1 MASDWLYAVSF
12 FGALG
17 LSLVLVP
24 LVRMVALRRAI
35 VDLPGGHKSHT
46 SPVPYLGGTAMV
58 VAFSAA
64 VLVGTFLRRNT
75 TIGDGDLPVIV
86 GSDGFFGRGVGAV
99 GELVLVLGLALVL
112 ATMGLIDDLRGLNPS
127 LRLVIEGAVASVVI
141 LVGVQ
146 FDSPLPDGFDA
157 VVTLVWIVGITNAL
171 NLLDNIDGL
180 AAGVTAVAGTA
191 IFVIALMYDQP
202 LTAVLAIGLA
212 GCSLGF
218 LRSNFNP
225 ATIYMGDSG
234 SLYLGFLL
242 SYLALKL
249 RVNPKETTQ
258 LFVPIVVLGVAVMDT
273 ALVVVSR
280 LRRGVH
286 PFEGGKDHISHRVVR
301 LGISVRRGVTVIL
314 LSAAVLGALGIA
326 LSQMPERYG
335 WWVLGAAGVHAAGLV
350 VLLTTKS
357 ALAAAD
363 QVPGTVSLFRRK
375 SAG

>member
-1 MASDWLYAVSF
+1 
-12 FGALG
+12 
-17 LSLVLVP
+17 
-24 LVRMVALRRAI
+24 
-35 VDLPGGHKSHT
+35 
-46 SPVPYLGGTAMV
+46 
-58 VAFSAA
+58 
-64 VLVGTFLRRNT
+64 
-75 TIGDGDLPVIV
+75 
-86 GSDGFFGRGVGAV
+86 
-99 GELVLVLGLALVL
+99 
-112 ATMGLIDDLRGLNPS
+112 
-127 LRLVIEGAVASVVI
+127 VASAVI

-146 FDSPLPDGFDA
+146 FNSPLPDGFDA

-202 LTAVLAIGLA
+202 LTAVLAVGLA
-212 GCSLGF
+212 GSSIGF

-249 RVNPKETTQ
+249 RVDPKETTQ
-258 LFVPIVVLGVAVMDT
+258 LFVPVVVLGVAVMDT
-273 ALVVVSR
+273 ALVVLSR

-314 LSAAVLGALGIA
+314 LSAMVLGALGVA

-335 WWVLGAAGVHAAGLV
+335 WWVLGAAGVHAAALV

-357 ALAAAD
+357 ALAVSD

>member
-1 MASDWLYAVSF
+1 
-12 FGALG
+12 
-17 LSLVLVP
+17 
-24 LVRMVALRRAI
+24 
-35 VDLPGGHKSHT
+35 
-46 SPVPYLGGTAMV
+46 
-58 VAFSAA
+58 
-64 VLVGTFLRRNT
+64 
-75 TIGDGDLPVIV
+75 
-86 GSDGFFGRGVGAV
+86 
-99 GELVLVLGLALVL
+99 
-112 ATMGLIDDLRGLNPS
+112 
-127 LRLVIEGAVASVVI
+127 
-141 LVGVQ
+141 
-146 FDSPLPDGFDA
+146 
-157 VVTLVWIVGITNAL
+157 
-171 NLLDNIDGL
+171 
-180 AAGVTAVAGTA
+180 
-191 IFVIALMYDQP
+191 
-202 LTAVLAIGLA
+202 VLAIGLA

-258 LFVPIVVLGVAVMDT
+258 LFVPVVVLGVAVMDT
-273 ALVVVSR
+273 ALVVLSR

-335 WWVLGAAGVHAAGLV
+335 WWVLGAAGVHAAALV

-357 ALAAAD
+357 ALAASD
-363 QVPGTVSLFRRK
+363 QVPGTVPLFRRK